1 MDLYRGAS
9 ARPKG
14 KDRRA
19 AQPDRHLQLHIMRGR
34 ITLDELF
41 VDGRDE
47 QQDGDTLAKMRK
59 VARCRLIGTF
69 VHAKD
74 PRDKKGTDGRIV
86 GCGGTITELVQY
98 VAAHMQHSHT
108 FVRATD
114 LPPQYFA
121 LNNHWREAVR
131 SEAKRLL
138 LTEVLLG
145 TQPNQSG
152 IEIPGLYR
160 EHIEY
165 DEGLGHWA
173 ASSSL
178 LAEYGD
184 IRPQIAD
191 IVTPQRRPE
200 RKKGRA

>member
-1 MDLYRGAS
+1 M
-9 ARPKG
+9 
-14 KDRRA
+14 RR
-19 AQPDRHLQLHIMRGR
+19 R

-47 QQDGDTLAKMRK
+47 KQEGDLLAKMRK

-74 PRDKKGTDGRIV
+74 PRDRKGTYGHVV

-98 VAAHMQHSHT
+98 VAVHMQHSHA

-131 SEAKRLL
+131 NEARRLL

-145 TQPNQSG
+145 TQGNQSN
-152 IEIPGLYR
+152 IEVPGLFR
-160 EHIEY
+160 EHIDY
-165 DEGLGHWA
+165 DEGLGHWI
-173 ASSSL
+173 ASLSL
-178 LAEYGD
+178 LAEYGE
-184 IRPQIAD
+184 IRPQIGD
-191 IVTPQRRPE
+191 IVRPQKRLE
-200 RKKGRA
+200 RKKGRT